1 MITGCGNSPCLS
13 ARRCDTVAASRPLI
27 LFGAGDIA
35 ELAHFYFSREAGRQV
50 AGFCVDGA
58 YLREDSFLG
67 LPVVAFEE
75 VAARF
80 APADHDMFIALAYA
94 RMNDL
99 RAEKLAAAEA
109 AGYGLTSYI
118 SSRATVL
125 NDGRIGPNAF
135 VQEDVTIQPFVTIG
149 RNVTLWAGATISHHS
164 TIGDNVFVAP
174 NAVVSGGVK
183 VGDNCFLGVNS
194 TVRNHVTLGARCV
207 IGAGAV
213 LRHDAAAGGVYRAP
227 GAERLPQ
234 GSDALT
240 GL

>member
-1 MITGCGNSPCLS
+1 M
-13 ARRCDTVAASRPLI
+13 AASRPLI

-35 ELAHFYFSREAGRQV
+35 ELAQFYFTRDAGRQV

-58 YLREDSFLG
+58 YLGKDSFLG

-80 APADHDMFIALAYA
+80 APAEHDMFIALAYA

-125 NDGRIGPNAF
+125 NDGRIGVNAF
-135 VQEDVTIQPFVTIG
+135 VQEDVTIQPFVSIG

-174 NAVVSGGVK
+174 NAVVSGGVV

-194 TVRNHVTLGARCV
+194 TVRNHITVGPRCV

-213 LRHDAAAGGVYRAP
+213 LLHDAEPGGVYRAS
-227 GAERLPQ
+227 AATRLAQ
-234 GSDALT
+234 DADSLT